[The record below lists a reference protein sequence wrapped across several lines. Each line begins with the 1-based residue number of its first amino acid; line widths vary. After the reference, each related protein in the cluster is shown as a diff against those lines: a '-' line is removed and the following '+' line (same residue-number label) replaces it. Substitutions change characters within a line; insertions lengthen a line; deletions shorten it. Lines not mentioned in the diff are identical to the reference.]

1 MIVFAITRL
10 TGDPAA
16 LILGSEATDEQ
27 LTDYREA
34 HGLDD
39 PLPIQYGR
47 FLVSAVRGEF
57 GESLRYHQPAL
68 GLVLERLPATALL
81 AAAALFLSVALALPL
96 GVTAAVHRNGGWEH
110 LSMLAALLGQSIPAF
125 WLGLM
130 LILIFPIGLGWFYT
144 SGYGTPGHLVLPAV
158 TLGLFHTARLTR
170 LVRAG
175 MLDVLGQDYI
185 RTARAKGLSE
195 RVVLRRHAIRTMLL
209 PIITV
214 LGLEAA
220 TLLGGA
226 VATETIFAWPGMGRL
241 AVQAIA
247 WRDFTLVQAVVF
259 VAALTYVG
267 LNLLVDLAYGWLDP
281 RVRYA

>member
-34 HGLDD
+34 HGLND